1 MGFTNEIRRET
12 AIDATAEE
20 VWDILSDLRRY
31 PEWNPGFTA
40 IEGRAEVGTTLDV
53 TFAPNAKGR
62 SMTMHPIVLAADPGR
77 ELRWR
82 GRLLL
87 PFACSTAST
96 ASGSTRPSP
105 AACASSRASGSAGC
119 WCRSSGDSSRRRP
132 RACSSAPTRRSPRGC
147 RRCGRPRD
155 ETDESHA

>member
-20 VWDILSDLRRY
+20 VWDILSDFRRY

-87 PFACSTAST
+87 PFVFDGEHRFRIDEAEPGRVRFVQSERFRGVLVPFLRRLIEEETAGMFERANAALAARVSAVRT
-96 ASGSTRPSP
+96 A
-105 AACASSRASGSAGC
+105 A
-119 WCRSSGDSSRRRP
+119 
-132 RACSSAPTRRSPRGC
+132 
-147 RRCGRPRD
+147 
-155 ETDESHA
+155 